1 MQKDDT
7 LGLAVYREQT
17 RGLCLDL
24 MVALSDEMIE
34 EGITESPKE
43 LQRRYNAVLAS
54 LQPCPL
60 QASCKRY
67 HNAQAKLMPR

>member
-34 EGITESPKE
+34 
-43 LQRRYNAVLAS
+43 L
-54 LQPCPL
+54 
-60 QASCKRY
+60 
-67 HNAQAKLMPR
+67 